1 MADILA
7 ALINKAKAD
16 KQVCGCGATSGRGWL
31 SILHYVDCTIFSW
44 IMTWKRHAT

>member
-1 MADILA
+1 MADMLD

-16 KQVCGCGATSGRGWL
+16 CGGGATSGRGWL